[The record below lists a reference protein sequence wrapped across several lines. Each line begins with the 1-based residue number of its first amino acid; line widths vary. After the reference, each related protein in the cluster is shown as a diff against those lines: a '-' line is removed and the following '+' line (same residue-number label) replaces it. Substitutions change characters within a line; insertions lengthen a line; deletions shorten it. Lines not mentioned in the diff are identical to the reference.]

1 MEDASLKVVFSEIL
15 RGFTLVDSHD
25 YGKIRVKHFTNFD
38 SAELDIKNKLFLD
51 KAVNQGLPTRDDRIK
66 YLLEEME
73 RHSSWGVSC
82 ILYYIILHY
91 IVLHL
96 GILLHVGRRH

>member
-38 SAELDIKNKLFLD
+38 SAELDIKNKLFD
-51 KAVNQGLPTRDDRIK
+51 
-66 YLLEEME
+66 LLELIHKDKSVLKTIEINQKK
-73 RHSSWGVSC
+73 HSDKNVFEIVKNYTSC
-82 ILYYIILHY
+82 KN
-91 IVLHL
+91 VET
-96 GILLHVGRRH
+96 